1 MKTRILMV
9 GLGSIGQRHLRN
21 IRILLGDATEIAAY
35 RVQRQVPVLTDKMQV
50 EVGSTL
56 EEKYG
61 LTVFDNLDAA
71 LAWGPTAVFI
81 CNPSSLHLPV
91 ALAAARADAHLF
103 IEKPLSH
110 NLDKIDE
117 LCAALEERKR
127 IGMVAYQMRFHP
139 CLQKTNELL
148 NQNAVGRVLAV
159 HAEFGEYLPDWHPWE
174 DYRLSYASR
183 KELGGGVLLVLI
195 HEMDYLYWLFGLP
208 SRIYAVGGHLS
219 SLELNVEDTVSTLM
233 DCGGIPV
240 HLHQDF
246 IQSPPNRKLKI
257 VGDCGTIQVD
267 LRALSVML
275 YERGK
280 SEPEV
285 FTFPHFER
293 NQMFLDE
300 LRHFFECIKSGAQPI
315 VSVRD
320 GAQSLRIAIGAQE
333 SLEKKCLISLL

>member
-21 IRILLGDATEIAAY
+21 IRTILGDTAEIAAY
-35 RVQRQVPVLTDKMQV
+35 RVLRQVPVLTDKMQV
-50 EVGSTL
+50 EAGGSL
-56 EEKYG
+56 GKKYN
-61 LTVFDNLDAA
+61 LTVFDNMDVA

-81 CNPSSLHLPV
+81 CNPNSLHLPV
-91 ALAAARADAHLF
+91 ALAAARAGAHLF

-110 NLDKIDE
+110 NLEKIDE
-117 LCAALEERKR
+117 LCATLEERKR

-139 CLQKTNELL
+139 CLQKTHELL
-148 NQNAVGRVLAV
+148 NQKAVGRVLAA
-159 HAEFGEYLPDWHPWE
+159 HAEVGEYLPDWHPWE

-208 SRIYAVGGHLS
+208 SQIYTVGGHLS
-219 SLELNVEDTVSTLM
+219 SLEVDVEDTVSTLM

-246 IQSPPNRKLKI
+246 IQSPPTRTLEI
-257 VGDCGTIQVD
+257 VGDSGKIHVD
-267 LRALSVML
+267 LRALSVTV
-275 YERGK
+275 YRQGK
-280 SEPEV
+280 AEAEIFAFPE
-285 FTFPHFER
+285 FDR

-315 VSVRD
+315 VTVRD
-320 GAQSLRIAIGAQE
+320 GAQSLRIAIAAQE
-333 SLEKKCLISLL
+333 SLKKKHSLSLL

>member
-1 MKTRILMV
+1 MKTRVLMI

-21 IRILLGDATEIAAY
+21 IRTLLGDTTEIAAY
-35 RVQRQVPVLTDKMQV
+35 RVLRQAPVLTDTMQV
-50 EVGSTL
+50 EVGGIL
-56 EEKYG
+56 EDKYS
-61 LTVFDNLDAA
+61 LTVFDNLDSA
-71 LAWGPTAVFI
+71 LAWGPTTVFI

-91 ALAAARADAHLF
+91 ALAAARAGAHLF

-110 NLDKIDE
+110 NLEKIDE
-117 LCAALEERKR
+117 LCEVLEKR
-127 IGMVAYQMRFHP
+127 NLIGMVGYQMRFHP
-139 CLQKTNELL
+139 CLQKTQELL
-148 NQNAVGRVLAV
+148 KQKAVGRVLAV
-159 HAEFGEYLPDWHPWE
+159 RAEFGEYLPDWHPWE

-208 SRIYAVGGHLS
+208 SRIYSVGGHLS
-219 SLELNVEDTVSTLM
+219 SLEVNVEDTVSTLM

-240 HLHQDF
+240 YLHQDF
-246 IQSPPNRKLKI
+246 IQSPPSRKLEI

-267 LRALSVML
+267 LRELSVTV
-275 YERGK
+275 YRRGK
-280 SEPEV
+280 AESE
-285 FTFPHFER
+285 FFAFPDFDR

-300 LRHFFECIKSGAQPI
+300 LRHFFECVKSGAQPI
-315 VSVRD
+315 VTVRD